1 MHISDTI
8 LKLYIFMSFYTSYLP
23 YDRENG
29 NLSSKRNGKDNEFE
43 YNFLIICRY
52 LNLVKNQRKI
62 FIAHC
67 YNTKNFEQIMGK
79 KIYVIFIKFCM
90 KRDHL
95 AHLKG
100 K

>member
-1 MHISDTI
+1 
-8 LKLYIFMSFYTSYLP
+8 MSFYTSYLP

-67 YNTKNFEQIMGK
+67 YNTKILNRLWEK
-79 KIYVIFIKFCM
+79 KYMLFPLDLKEDIFSCI
-90 KRDHL
+90 
-95 AHLKG
+95 KG